1 LIFQIGSQGHIFK
14 EYYKDEIQ
22 LQSFTE
28 TKNKSFIF
36 TLNQDLFFE
45 RLYLR
50 NFRNHSIPGIDNNP
64 EWFTTNYN
72 QPLEESD
79 YCKLPSEDELNN
91 KNILLEG
98 NYFLIKLHGSCNWT
112 SFDGS
117 EMMVIGRGKKIQTEP
132 LLKRYFDIFDY
143 VLSRGLHRL
152 FIIGYGFGDI
162 YINLTFRRCLSI

>member
-1 LIFQIGSQGHIFK
+1 MYFFSKSTYRHRGFVKYPGKHRLYRAGLANLNKIKIGNYVNDLIFQIGSQGHIFK

-91 KNILLEG
+91 KDILLGG
-98 NYFLIKLHGSCNWT
+98 NYFLINK
-112 SFDGS
+112 
-117 EMMVIGRGKKIQTEP
+117 E
-132 LLKRYFDIFDY
+132 
-143 VLSRGLHRL
+143 
-152 FIIGYGFGDI
+152 
-162 YINLTFRRCLSI
+162 